1 MTLRSCSQCGD
12 AASFSLCTLIS
23 TVAIT
28 PRQQKC
34 GSAILYCSACIQR
47 VVEFLATSGHSS
59 LQSLSEPL
67 SSAYTALTE
76 ARRVASNS
84 RIERK
89 S

>member
-12 AASFSLCTLIS
+12 AAAFSLCALIS

-34 GSAILYCSACIQR
+34 SSATLYCSACIQR

-59 LQSLSEPL
+59 LRSLSNPL
-67 SSAYTALTE
+67 SGAYTALAE
-76 ARRVASNS
+76 ARAVVSNS